1 MRYAFASLGRNLLAG
16 LRLACFLPA
25 RRLGFR
31 IDLAQLMLLF
41 LVSAAID
48 MFTDWTRTGPDRAF
62 SPWGAGTE
70 FFAGAV
76 LLFLSALLALLFR
89 QRHLTMAI
97 PVIVLASLPVIQL
110 LHGLHNVS
118 VGFTAALPA
127 LAYASDSLLILW
139 LIGILVRG
147 VYVALAPPARN
158 VGLRAIGG
166 GLLLATPIWFSN
178 SIAPNHPWWVD
189 ASEPAAN
196 GLTAGSETVL
206 AAQSFLLD
214 NALESLEPE
223 RAGRADL
230 YFVGFAPYGRQDV
243 FRKDVEAAQKVMDE
257 RWGTAGRSITL
268 INNPQTL
275 LTTPFATVTNL
286 RETMNEIGTA
296 IDVADDVVMVYV
308 ASHGSRDHKL
318 TTDLPPLSLVELSP
332 TGLKQILD
340 GAQIKWRIVVVS
352 ACFSGGY
359 IAALKDDYT
368 MIVTASQADRISFGC
383 GDRSD
388 ATFFGEAFFQRGLAS
403 VDTFQ
408 AAFDLAKVRVAERER
423 DAGYSPASNPQIFIG
438 DAMAEKLRSL
448 RHRRGAGGATAQFSD
463 RLRPS

>member
-1 MRYAFASLGRNLLAG
+1 MRYALTSLARNLLAG
-16 LRLACFLPA
+16 LRLACFLPI
-25 RRLGFR
+25 RRLEFR

-41 LVSAAID
+41 VVSAAID
-48 MFTDWTRTGPDRAF
+48 IFTDWSRTGPERAF
-62 SPWGAGTE
+62 SAWGAGTE

-76 LLFLSALLALLFR
+76 LLFLAALLALLFR
-89 QRHLTMAI
+89 QRDLTMAI
-97 PVIVLASLPVIQL
+97 PAVVLASLPIMQL
-110 LHGLHNVS
+110 LHGLHNIS
-118 VGFTAALPA
+118 AGLTASWPG
-127 LAYASDSLLILW
+127 LAYALDSLLIVW
-139 LIGILVRG
+139 LIGILVRS
-147 VYVALAPPARN
+147 VYVVLAPSARN
-158 VGLRAIGG
+158 AGLRAIGG
-166 GLLLATPIWFSN
+166 GLLLSTPIWFST
-178 SIAPNHPWWVD
+178 SIAPNHPWWID
-189 ASEPAAN
+189 ADVPAAN
-196 GLTAGSETVL
+196 GLSAGSETVL
-206 AAQSFLLD
+206 AAQSFLLE

-223 RAGRADL
+223 RGGQADL

-286 RETMNEIGTA
+286 REAMNEIGAA
-296 IDVADDVVMVYV
+296 IDVAEDVVMLYV

-318 TTDLPPLSLVELSP
+318 STDLPPLSLVELSP

-408 AAFDLAKVRVAERER
+408 AAFELAQVRVAERER
-423 DAGYSPASNPQIFIG
+423 DAGYSPSSNPQIFIG

-448 RHRRGAGGATAQFSD
+448 RYRRGVGGATAEV
-463 RLRPS
+463 RPGLR